1 MRRAQVFENGDLKMR
16 CFFHISGNG
25 TTYKD
30 EKGTVLSGPEEARLK
45 VAAIAADL
53 AEDGDDYCGFV
64 VRAVTEE
71 GEEIVTVPVV
81 PAPEGIQ

>member
-1 MRRAQVFENGDLKMR
+1 MRY
-16 CFFHISGNG
+16 FFHISGDG

-30 EKGTVLSGPEEARLK
+30 EKGTVLSGLEEARLK
-45 VAAIAADL
+45 AAAIAADL

>member
-1 MRRAQVFENGDLKMR
+1 MRQAQVFENGDLKMR
-16 CFFHISGNG
+16 YFFHISGNR

-30 EKGTVLSGPEEARLK
+30 EKGSVLSGPEEARLK
-45 VAAIAADL
+45 AAAIAADL
-53 AEDGDDYCGFV
+53 AEDVENYRGFV
-64 VRAVTEE
+64 VRAVTED

>member
-1 MRRAQVFENGDLKMR
+1 MRQAQVFENGDLKMR
-16 CFFHISGNG
+16 YFFHISGNR

-45 VAAIAADL
+45 AAAIAADL
-53 AEDGDDYCGFV
+53 AEDGDDYRGFV
-64 VRAVTEE
+64 VRAVTED

>member
-1 MRRAQVFENGDLKMR
+1 MRY
-16 CFFHISGNG
+16 FFHISGNR

-45 VAAIAADL
+45 AAAIAADL
-53 AEDGDDYCGFV
+53 AEDVENYRGFV
-64 VRAVTEE
+64 VRAVTED

>member
-1 MRRAQVFENGDLKMR
+1 MRY
-16 CFFHISGNG
+16 FFHISGNG
-25 TTYKD
+25 TAYKD
-30 EKGTVLSGPEEARLK
+30 EKGTVLFGPEEARLK
-45 VAAIAADL
+45 AAAIAADL
-53 AEDGDDYCGFV
+53 AEDGDDYRGFV